1 VIAVVVL
8 VLLVVAGG
16 AAAAVFLPPRLYRST
31 TSASIT
37 GGGASLGFDTDSPG
51 PPSSQ
56 PIPVET
62 PGTAEPATDNAQPAT
77 STP

>member
-1 VIAVVVL
+1 M
-8 VLLVVAGG
+8 
-16 AAAAVFLPPRLYRST
+16 LYRST

-62 PGTAEPATDNAQPAT
+62 PGTAQPATDTAQPAT